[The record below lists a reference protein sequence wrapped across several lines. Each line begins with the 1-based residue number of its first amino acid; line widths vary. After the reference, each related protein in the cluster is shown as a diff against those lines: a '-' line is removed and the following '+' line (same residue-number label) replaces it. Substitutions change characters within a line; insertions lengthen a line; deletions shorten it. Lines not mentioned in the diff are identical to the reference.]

1 MMVNCQFLLENVVNC
16 FIYIYSTF
24 VQVWPKGMKHHLF
37 RTNNFHS
44 AWRFLRFIFEHI
56 DTFLFTM
63 GTNNSPFKCF
73 ISTLLSSWLQHLWV
87 VFFLKFTSPGFS
99 TLGSWVMF
107 FASFQIRVF
116 PQGESV
122 FPTHAETLLFSIP
135 HQLVQVNSWDIP
147 NDSFRMRL
155 IISYHIWSVYAPFF
169 SCLEQISNWNI
180 LKSTE
185 FHCQATGR
193 KRGQGRSC
201 DDAFGISICPVLG
214 VFGGVF
220 CPPWKLSGFC
230 LFLVV
235 STLGMESP
243 SHSWA
248 QGPTEPIVLN
258 QDFPEASTSRCN
270 RPQHAWREVFPV

>member
-1 MMVNCQFLLENVVNC
+1 MGPGLCFLLA
-16 FIYIYSTF
+16 S
-24 VQVWPKGMKHHLF
+24 K
-37 RTNNFHS
+37 S
-44 AWRFLRFIFEHI
+44 
-56 DTFLFTM
+56 
-63 GTNNSPFKCF
+63 
-73 ISTLLSSWLQHLWV
+73 
-87 VFFLKFTSPGFS
+87 GFS
-99 TLGSWVMF
+99 H
-107 FASFQIRVF
+107 RVNPYSLQMLKRF
-116 PQGESV
+116 V
-122 FPTHAETLLFSIP
+122 LLFPTSWCKLTAEIYL
-135 HQLVQVNSWDIP
+135 
-147 NDSFRMRL
+147 NDSFRMCL

-185 FHCQATGR
+185 FHCQATGC
-193 KRGQGRSC
+193 KRGPGRSL
-201 DDAFGISICPVLG
+201 DDAFSISICPVLG
-214 VFGGVF
+214 VFGGAF

>member
-1 MMVNCQFLLENVVNC
+1 MKISPIHFRAHRHFPLHHGNKQQSIQMHHFYIDVLVTAAPLSWISFNLQVQVSQLLGPGLCFLLA
-16 FIYIYSTF
+16 S
-24 VQVWPKGMKHHLF
+24 K
-37 RTNNFHS
+37 S
-44 AWRFLRFIFEHI
+44 
-56 DTFLFTM
+56 
-63 GTNNSPFKCF
+63 
-73 ISTLLSSWLQHLWV
+73 
-87 VFFLKFTSPGFS
+87 GFS
-99 TLGSWVMF
+99 HRVNPYTLHMLKRFF
-107 FASFQIRVF
+107 FA
-116 PQGESV
+116 
-122 FPTHAETLLFSIP
+122 IP

-169 SCLEQISNWNI
+169 SCLEQISNWDI